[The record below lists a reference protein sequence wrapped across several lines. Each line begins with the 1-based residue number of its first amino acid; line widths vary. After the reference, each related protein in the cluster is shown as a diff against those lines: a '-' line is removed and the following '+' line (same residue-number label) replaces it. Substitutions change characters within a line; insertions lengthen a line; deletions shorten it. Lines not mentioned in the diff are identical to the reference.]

1 VNSLPESGGDRLLA
15 RRRSGQSLLSAALFL
30 KFQKTK
36 NTPAIG
42 SRDINGS
49 QPLRP
54 NVVHAAITAL

>member
-1 VNSLPESGGDRLLA
+1 LLA
-15 RRRSGQSLLSAALFL
+15 RRRSGQSLLSAVLFL

-42 SRDINGS
+42 RRDINGS